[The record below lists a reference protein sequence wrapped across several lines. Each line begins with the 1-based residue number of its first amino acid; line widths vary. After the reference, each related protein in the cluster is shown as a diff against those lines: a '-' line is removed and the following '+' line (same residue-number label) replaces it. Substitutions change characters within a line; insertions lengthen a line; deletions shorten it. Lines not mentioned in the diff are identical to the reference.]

1 MPLTKK
7 CLQLGCRQPVLVCS
21 ACAASESGGT
31 GGNPG
36 VYIRIRCSKISGI
49 ISAKQKITG
58 AVLQIIMRVT
68 SYNGPA
74 ALMVVTA
81 CNEENGN
88 GLHRISSL
96 DRPNGRCAY
105 PRTAGLLDDLTHTT
119 FHSVILLGRLGVLF
133 LSGDRT
139 PLPCTVTDSFFDP
152 H

>member
-1 MPLTKK
+1 
-7 CLQLGCRQPVLVCS
+7 
-21 ACAASESGGT
+21 
-31 GGNPG
+31 
-36 VYIRIRCSKISGI
+36 
-49 ISAKQKITG
+49 
-58 AVLQIIMRVT
+58 MRVT

-105 PRTAGLLDDLTHTT
+105 PRTAGLLDDLTHTA

-133 LSGDRT
+133 FAWRPNPASMHRHRQLLRPTLRALQRVHG
-139 PLPCTVTDSFFDP
+139 LVIGQGAEP
-152 H
+152 HVVQILEGYKAHVLALVAGRSEEHVWQRRDWREG